1 MFLSENSSSYE
12 LRTCCHQPVRL
23 HSSCRLNSNVRIHRA
38 GTLLVWRARHDLL
51 SLSGSAFT
59 VLTRR
64 DEIYFR
70 RFRSV
75 PVPSAHV
82 QCLTR
87 TTPPASR
94 PPPVTVGDSAS
105 GRPLLGFLS
114 LRRSQCKA
122 ATHAR
127 ASNSDCAAPSG
138 FRNLSTLCSALYL
151 AALFHA
157 AAAHGIPSPELSLL
171 RSGSHLSADLPHFV
185 VPPQRVPR
193 PESRCYWRPQPCGC
207 SHRRSPCRRHRY
219 DPTPAIAALLTFC
232 PSGVFPPM
240 VLDWPPRP
248 VLAHWE
254 VSRSVGFAPSPLL
267 RPGVSTSSRPLRLHS
282 PGPLHPHVVTFVIGV
297 HPPLMR
303 LGPSLD
309 PMVRLRF
316 RFAAPGRLVPALQSS
331 LSSVCRTR
339 PTSLR

>member
-1 MFLSENSSSYE
+1 MTF
-12 LRTCCHQPVRL
+12 CP
-23 HSSCRLNSNVRIHRA
+23 
-38 GTLLVWRARHDLL
+38 
-51 SLSGSAFT
+51 LSGSAST

-64 DEIYFR
+64 DETFFR

-82 QCLTR
+82 QRITQ

-94 PPPVTVGDSAS
+94 SPSVTVGDAAS
-105 GRPLLGFLS
+105 GRPLLGFAS
-114 LRRSQCKA
+114 LRRPQHKA
-122 ATHAR
+122 ATHAG
-127 ASNSDCAAPSG
+127 ASNSDCAASSG
-138 FRNLSTLCSALYL
+138 FRNLSTLCSASYP

-157 AAAHGIPSPELSLL
+157 AHAHGIPSPELSLL

-193 PESRCYWRPQPCGC
+193 PESRCHWRPQPCGC
-207 SHRRSPCRRHRY
+207 SHRRSPCRRPRY
-219 DPTPAIAALLTFC
+219 DPTPAIAALLTFR

-248 VLAHWE
+248 ELALWE
-254 VSRSVGFAPSPLL
+254 VSRSVGFAPSPRL
-267 RPGVSTSSRPLRLHS
+267 RAGVSTCPRPLRLHS
-282 PGPLHPHVVTFVIGV
+282 PGSLHPHVVTAVIGV

-309 PMVRLRF
+309 RMVPLRF
-316 RFAAPGRLVPALQSS
+316 RVAAPGRLVPALQSS
-331 LSSVCRTR
+331 LDQCLPDPSHRLA
-339 PTSLR
+339 PTLRSP